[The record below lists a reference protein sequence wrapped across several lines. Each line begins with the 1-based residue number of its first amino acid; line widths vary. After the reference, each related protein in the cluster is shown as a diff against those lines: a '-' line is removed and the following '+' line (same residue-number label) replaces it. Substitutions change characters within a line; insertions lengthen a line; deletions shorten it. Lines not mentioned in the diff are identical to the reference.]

1 MAAAITAA
9 GGSLDVNGIVSQLMA
24 IEREPLA
31 KIKQQQSGINTKL
44 SSWGKVKSALSEL
57 QTAAE
62 KLTNKNT
69 WQNSTAKS
77 SNEGAVVATGG
88 SGGAK
93 GMHSLVVKQLAQ
105 SQAVATRSFEGPD
118 ALIGG
123 GTLSIQLGSVNADGT
138 TFTADAE
145 RPALD
150 ITVPSGATLK
160 DIRDLIN
167 NNSKAGVNASL
178 VNDGTGTR
186 LMLSSRETGAKH
198 AFEVTATPRGDSRL
212 ASFSL
217 SATAPTSSNGSQ
229 RTQVARDAELSF
241 NGLNATSSSN
251 KVTDLIEGVT
261 LDLKKADTNPVSVEV
276 DTNTESLKEDV
287 ENFIKAYNK
296 VNSLI
301 AEETKYDAGSKTAG
315 TLQGNATVIRIQNQL
330 RSLVR
335 AQPGDDDNTSLSKA
349 GFELGRDGSLS
360 IKGDKLDALLSDPS
374 RLRNLLA
381 GQQTSAIGAGSTT
394 AGAAGTG
401 AAAGAIGGVAP
412 AGLAKRL
419 ADRLKEIL
427 DPKGSIN
434 GATEMLNRQLKAH
447 TDKHDRISE
456 NLVRREEQLRKQYAA
471 LDANITKITNSFSS
485 IAAILPR

>member
-9 GGSLDVNGIVSQLMA
+9 GGAIDVNGIVSQLMA

-77 SNEGAVVATGG
+77 SSEANVLATGG

-105 SQAVATRSFEGPD
+105 SQAVATRSFEGPE
-118 ALIGG
+118 AIIGG

-138 TFTADAE
+138 TFSADAE

-150 ITVPSGATLK
+150 ITVPAGSTLK

-212 ASFSL
+212 GSFSL
-217 SATAPTSSNGSQ
+217 SATADTGSNGSQ
-229 RTQVARDAELSF
+229 RTQIARDAQMTI
-241 NGLNATSSSN
+241 NGLNATSASN

-261 LDLKKADTNPVSVEV
+261 LDLKKAEANPVAIEV
-276 DTNTESLKEDV
+276 NTNTESLKEDV
-287 ENFIKAYNK
+287 DAFIKAYNK

-301 AEETKYDAGSKTAG
+301 ADETRYDPGSKTAG
-315 TLQGNATVIRIQNQL
+315 TLQGNATVLRIQSQL

-335 AQPGDDDNTSLSKA
+335 AQPGQDDNLSLTKA

-360 IKGDKLDALLSDPS
+360 IKADKLDNLLNDPS
-374 RLRNLLA
+374 RLRNLM
-381 GQQTSAIGAGSTT
+381 
-394 AGAAGTG
+394 AGTG
-401 AAAGAIGGVAP
+401 TGTLGSSASTASGVVGSAEGTATSTP
-412 AGLAKRL
+412 TGLAARL

-434 GATEMLNRQLKAH
+434 GATEMLNRQLKAQS
-447 TDKHDRISE
+447 DKHDRISE

-471 LDANITKITNSFSS
+471 LDANIMKITNSFSS